1 MDFEEVFWVW
11 GSLGGCR
18 FLGSGT
24 PGVGLEVSV
33 VRGGI
38 SQGLLLGFRGYLE
51 EDHPA

>member
-1 MDFEEVFWVW
+1 MDLEEVFWVW
-11 GSLGGCR
+11 GSLGGFR

-24 PGVGLEVSV
+24 PGVGLEVSG

-38 SQGLLLGFRGYLE
+38 SQGFRLGFGGYLE